1 MVLCKFLSVS
11 TSYIFGKHDFCFNVL
26 GFHRERE
33 REKRMNEL
41 DFVCV
46 FTLFRLPFP
55 VSQKKK
61 NEKKKEK
68 KKRGYRY
75 MKEDYKVH
83 VFFLWNY
90 KVHVGHS

>member
-46 FTLFRLPFP
+46 FTLFRLPFH

-61 NEKKKEK
+61 KKKK
-68 KKRGYRY
+68 KKNVTYL
-75 MKEDYKVH
+75 EH
-83 VFFLWNY
+83 LP
-90 KVHVGHS
+90 